1 MVDKYNKQDIEE
13 INNLGI
19 ELNPRFK
26 QLFNLNDL
34 NKLEE
39 IYTYKKDNIILGF
52 IHILNNVDKVEILN
66 IIINKNYRQI
76 GIASLLLYYILS
88 ITNKP
93 IILEVKESNI
103 EAINLY
109 KNFNF
114 IEIHRRKNYYKNE
127 DAIIMERRNK

>member
-114 IEIHRRKNYYKNE
+114 IEIHRRKNYYKKE

>member
-76 GIASLLLYYILS
+76 GIASLLLDYILS